1 MPMWHHPD
9 SPAADRARELHT
21 RLTGAQPQAVASAP
35 ATWNVIGEHVDY
47 YGGVTVIGLVDLRA
61 AVAVSPRT
69 DDVIRVTI
77 AENNEETTE
86 DSSLEALA
94 ALAAAQQPTTDS
106 EGRTIVPPAPTGS
119 THTRVAGMVWMLI
132 NRQLLSRETSG
143 MDITVVSDIPPHA
156 GLGARSAMDVAT
168 ALTLIGDHEE
178 LADAPMRA
186 RIADVC
192 AQAVTLFSEVP
203 PLRARHTAALR
214 GAAETVSVI
223 DYADNSVTQAPHPLG
238 KEMSGFVVSVPA
250 AGDIAASVAHIR
262 ARQRFI
268 HDACHAFGTDSLRLL
283 PDAAPRVVDW
293 LTAVH
298 EIDGPEGQPTL
309 PDARNWLAF
318 FDDET
323 TRAQGVARSLRS
335 RRGTELFSVLGSSQT
350 ELAAVYGLDNAQQ
363 LAELSVLRGAV
374 GTRAASAGI
383 ANAIVAYVPAVKA
396 DHFADDLSEAGLNVI
411 TLHPGEPARPE

>member
-47 YGGVTVIGLVDLRA
+47 YGGVAIIGLVDLRA

-86 DSSLEALA
+86 DSSLDALA

-106 EGRTIVPPAPTGS
+106 EGRTIVPPAPTGN

-168 ALTLIGDHEE
+168 ALALISDHEE

-250 AGDIAASVAHIR
+250 AGDIATSVAHIR
-262 ARQRFI
+262 ARQRFV

-363 LAELSVLRGAV
+363 LAELSALRGAV

-383 ANAIVAYVPAVKA
+383 AHAVVAYVPAAKA
-396 DHFADDLSEAGLNVI
+396 DHFADDLSEAGLDVI
-411 TLHPGEPARPE
+411 ALHPGESARPE

>member
-1 MPMWHHPD
+1 
-9 SPAADRARELHT
+9 
-21 RLTGAQPQAVASAP
+21 
-35 ATWNVIGEHVDY
+35 
-47 YGGVTVIGLVDLRA
+47 
-61 AVAVSPRT
+61 
-69 DDVIRVTI
+69 
-77 AENNEETTE
+77 
-86 DSSLEALA
+86 
-94 ALAAAQQPTTDS
+94 
-106 EGRTIVPPAPTGS
+106 
-119 THTRVAGMVWMLI
+119 MLI

-262 ARQRFI
+262 ARQRFV

-283 PDAAPRVVDW
+283 PDAAPRVIDW

-323 TRAQGVARSLRS
+323 TRAQAVARSLRS

-350 ELAAVYGLDNAQQ
+350 ELAAIYGLDNAQQ
-363 LAELSVLRGAV
+363 IAELSALRGAV

-383 ANAIVAYVPAVKA
+383 ANAVVAYVPVVKA
-396 DHFADDLSEAGLNVI
+396 DHFADDLSEAGLDVI
-411 TLHPGEPARPE
+411 ALHPGEPARPE

>member
-168 ALTLIGDHEE
+168 ALALISDHEE

-223 DYADNSVTQAPHPLG
+223 DYADNSVTPP
-238 KEMSGFVVSVPA
+238 
-250 AGDIAASVAHIR
+250 R
-262 ARQRFI
+262 AI
-268 HDACHAFGTDSLRLL
+268 SL
-283 PDAAPRVVDW
+283 PP
-293 LTAVH
+293 
-298 EIDGPEGQPTL
+298 
-309 PDARNWLAF
+309 
-318 FDDET
+318 
-323 TRAQGVARSLRS
+323 
-335 RRGTELFSVLGSSQT
+335 
-350 ELAAVYGLDNAQQ
+350 
-363 LAELSVLRGAV
+363 
-374 GTRAASAGI
+374 
-383 ANAIVAYVPAVKA
+383 
-396 DHFADDLSEAGLNVI
+396 
-411 TLHPGEPARPE
+411 

>member
-47 YGGVTVIGLVDLRA
+47 YGGMTVIGLVDLRA

-106 EGRTIVPPAPTGS
+106 EGRTIVPPAPTGN

-168 ALTLIGDHEE
+168 ALALISDHEE

-250 AGDIAASVAHIR
+250 AGDIATSVAHIR
-262 ARQRFI
+262 ARQRFV

-335 RRGTELFSVLGSSQT
+335 RCGTELFSVLGSSQT

-363 LAELSVLRGAV
+363 LAELSALRGAV

-383 ANAIVAYVPAVKA
+383 ANAVVAYVPAVKA
-396 DHFADDLSEAGLNVI
+396 DHFADDLSEAGLDVI
-411 TLHPGEPARPE
+411 ALHPGEPARPE

>member
-106 EGRTIVPPAPTGS
+106 EGRTIVPPAPTGN

-168 ALTLIGDHEE
+168 ALALISDHEE

-238 KEMSGFVVSVPA
+238 KEMSGFVVSAPA
-250 AGDIAASVAHIR
+250 AGDIAAPVAHIR
-262 ARQRFI
+262 ARQRFV

-335 RRGTELFSVLGSSQT
+335 RRGTELLSVLGSSQT
-350 ELAAVYGLDNAQQ
+350 ELAAIYGLENAQQ
-363 LAELSVLRGAV
+363 IAELSALRGAV

-383 ANAIVAYVPAVKA
+383 ANAVVAYVPAVKA
-396 DHFADDLSEAGLNVI
+396 DHFADDLSEAGLDVI
-411 TLHPGEPARPE
+411 ALHPGEPARPE